1 MSSGGDTPGLS
12 RLTRLLVAAAS
23 LIAVLA
29 GMRAAATIIGPMMI
43 ALLITI
49 AWTPGSLWLQRR
61 GWKPTVAALTG
72 IVIGVSI
79 LVLFGLLVWVSL
91 LQLQEKLPTYQDRI
105 AALQVQIHAM
115 IANLPFDTTPLLGSA
130 EARPSALVGYA
141 MTGIRKVSTTAGKL
155 IVLMVLMAFMML
167 EGVRYPEKLH
177 AAFAPFPGAHDRF
190 SRFVRVLRSYL
201 TVNAI
206 FGLVAAMINV
216 VMLLFLGVD
225 FAILWGV
232 LSFLLS
238 FVPNVGF
245 VVALVPPVVLA
256 LIEFGFSK
264 ALIVL
269 AGYVVVNFLVD
280 NVIKPRFVADS
291 VDLAPIV
298 VVLSL
303 LFWGWLIGPMGAL
316 VAVPLSIAAKFLFES
331 FEESRWLARLM
342 SDQK

>member
-1 MSSGGDTPGLS
+1 MQSGTGSALFSP
-12 RLTRLLVAAAS
+12 LTRLLVAAATVV
-23 LIAVLA
+23 AVLA
-29 GMRAAATIIGPMMI
+29 GMRAASTIIGPMMI

-72 IVIGVSI
+72 IVIGVTV
-79 LVLFGLLVWVSL
+79 LVLFGILVWISL
-91 LQLQEKLPTYQDRI
+91 IQLQDKLPTYQDRI
-105 AALQVQIHAM
+105 ADLQVQLRAQ
-115 IANLPFDTTPLLGSA
+115 IAKLPFDTAPIFGSA

-141 MTGIRKVSTTAGKL
+141 VTGIRKLSATAGKL
-155 IVLMVLMAFMML
+155 VVLMVLMAFMML
-167 EGVRYPEKLH
+167 EGVRYPDKLH
-177 AAFAPFPGAHDRF
+177 SAFASFPEAHDRF
-190 SRFVRVLRSYL
+190 SRFVTVLRSYL

-206 FGLVAAMINV
+206 FGLIAAVINT
-216 VMLLFLGVD
+216 VMLLTLGVD

-245 VVALVPPVVLA
+245 VVALVPPVALA
-256 LIEFGFSK
+256 LIEFGFSR

-303 LFWGWLIGPMGAL
+303 LFWGWLLGPMGAL

-331 FEESRWLARLM
+331 FEESRWLAQLM
-342 SDQK
+342 SDRD